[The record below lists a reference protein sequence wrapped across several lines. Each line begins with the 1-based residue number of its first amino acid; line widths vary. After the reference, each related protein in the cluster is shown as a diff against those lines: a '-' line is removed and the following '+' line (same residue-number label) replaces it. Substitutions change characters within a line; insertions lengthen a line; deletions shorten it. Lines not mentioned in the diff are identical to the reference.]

1 VDDASD
7 GAELGVADS
16 RSERG
21 PKQYVVEHIRDA
33 LAHDRRVAQ
42 LDVQVKV
49 VGDRIFVKGTV
60 PAAARREAI
69 TTVLQEMFGD
79 DADIH
84 NEVTVLT
91 PTERPEPEH
100 L

>member
-1 VDDASD
+1 MPT
-7 GAELGVADS
+7 
-16 RSERG
+16 RPERE
-21 PKQYVVEHIRDA
+21 PKQYVVEHIRNA
-33 LAHDRRVAQ
+33 LAQDRRVAE

-49 VGDRIFVKGTV
+49 VGDTIFVKGTV
-60 PAAARREAI
+60 PAADRRDAI
-69 TTVLQEMFGD
+69 TAVLREMFGD
-79 DADIH
+79 DAEIH

>member
-1 VDDASD
+1 M
-7 GAELGVADS
+7 
-16 RSERG
+16 
-21 PKQYVVEHIRDA
+21 VEHIRDA
-33 LAHDRRVAQ
+33 LAQDRRVGE

-60 PAAARREAI
+60 PVAARRDAI
-69 TTVLQEMFGD
+69 TTVLEEMFGD
-79 DADIH
+79 DAEIS
-84 NEVTVLT
+84 NEVSVLA

>member
-1 VDDASD
+1 M
-7 GAELGVADS
+7 ADS
-16 RSERG
+16 RAERE
-21 PKQYVVEHIRDA
+21 PKQYMVEHIRDA
-33 LAHDRRVAQ
+33 LAQDRRVGE

-49 VGDRIFVKGTV
+49 VGDEIFVKGTV
-60 PAAARREAI
+60 PVAARRDAI

-79 DADIH
+79 DAKIN
-84 NEVTVLT
+84 NEVTVFV

>member
-1 VDDASD
+1 MAGS
-7 GAELGVADS
+7 GSQRE
-16 RSERG
+16 

-33 LAHDRRVAQ
+33 LAQDRRVGE

-60 PAAARREAI
+60 PAAARRDAI
-69 TTVLQEMFGD
+69 TTVLREMFGD
-79 DADIH
+79 DAEIQ

-91 PTERPEPEH
+91 LSERPQPEH
-100 L
+100 LR

>member
-1 VDDASD
+1 MTA
-7 GAELGVADS
+7 
-16 RSERG
+16 RPERG

-33 LAHDRRVAQ
+33 LAQDRRVAE

-49 VGDRIFVKGTV
+49 VGDRIFIKGTV
-60 PAAARREAI
+60 PAAGRRDAI
-69 TTVLQEMFGD
+69 TAVLREMFGD

-84 NEVTVLT
+84 NEVTVLA

-100 L
+100 LQ

>member
-1 VDDASD
+1 MP
-7 GAELGVADS
+7 GAE
-16 RSERG
+16 RERE

-33 LAHDRRVAQ
+33 LAQDRRVGE

-60 PAAARREAI
+60 PVAARRDAI
-69 TTVLQEMFGD
+69 TAVLEEMFGD
-79 DADIH
+79 AAKIS
-84 NEVTVLT
+84 NEVTVFT